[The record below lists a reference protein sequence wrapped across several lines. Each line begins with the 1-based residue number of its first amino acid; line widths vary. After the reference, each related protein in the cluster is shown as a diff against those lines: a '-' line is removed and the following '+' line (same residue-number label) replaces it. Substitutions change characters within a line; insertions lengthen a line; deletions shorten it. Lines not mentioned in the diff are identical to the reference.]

1 METKID
7 HMRLMPGIYVNKTDV
22 VGNEAVTTF
31 DIRLKRPNFEDA
43 MSPEVS
49 HTIERC
55 GLSFLHN
62 HPFWADKVIYFGP
75 SGCLTGFNLILKGNY
90 VNTMKPVI
98 DLVFSMMKFI
108 VDYKGNA
115 ESLGFDA
122 ESCGNYTLNDLEGAK
137 TVCANFLVLDE
148 ALNALLFEYPT
159 AENNPSIMTST
170 QAFGDDKVNRDL
182 KRARTM
188 KKDVNVDYEA
198 EKAESKTYLEFST
211 KITQQESTST
221 TSAENLRI
229 IKEKMT
235 LKKLLKECL
244 EEENEIKTF
253 INVVEKIKDASTLI
267 DNIISSSKEQEDDD
281 LPLKPTTVNKKSSSK
296 RTSKKKSDIKHND
309 LF

>member
-1 METKID
+1 
-7 HMRLMPGIYVNKTDV
+7 MRLMPGIYINKTDV

-31 DIRLKRPNFEDA
+31 DIRLKRPNFEDV

-55 GLSFLHN
+55 GLSFLHS
-62 HPFWADKVIYFGP
+62 HPFWSDKVIHFGP
-75 SGCLTGFNLILKGNY
+75 IGCLTGFNLILKGNY
-90 VNTMKPVI
+90 ANTMKPVI

-108 VDYKGNA
+108 VDYKGNV

-137 TVCANFLVLDE
+137 IVCANFLVLDE

-159 AENNPSIMTST
+159 AENNPGIMTST
-170 QAFGDDKVNRDL
+170 QVFGDDKVNRDL

-188 KKDVNVDYEA
+188 KKDVNIDYEA
-198 EKAESKTYLEFST
+198 EKAESKTYQELST
-211 KITQQESTST
+211 RSKQEPTPKT
-221 TSAENLRI
+221 VIPEI
-229 IKEKMT
+229 VEEKMT

-267 DNIISSSKEQEDDD
+267 DNIISSSQEQEDDD
-281 LPLKPTTVNKKSSSK
+281 LTPKPTVNKKSSSK
-296 RTSKKKSDIKHND
+296 KTSKKKSDIKHND

>member
-43 MSPEVS
+43 MSSEVS

-198 EKAESKTYLEFST
+198 EKAESKTYREFST

-221 TSAENLRI
+221 TAAEHPRI

-267 DNIISSSKEQEDDD
+267 DNIISSSKEQEDDY
-281 LPLKPTTVNKKSSSK
+281 LPLKLTTVNKKSSSK
-296 RTSKKKSDIKHND
+296 RTSKKKSDIKHNN

>member
-43 MSPEVS
+43 MSSEVS

-170 QAFGDDKVNRDL
+170 QVFGDDKVNRDL

-198 EKAESKTYLEFST
+198 EKAESKTYRDFST

-221 TSAENLRI
+221 TAAEHPRI

-267 DNIISSSKEQEDDD
+267 DNIISSSKEQEDDS
-281 LPLKPTTVNKKSSSK
+281 LSLKPTTVNKKSSSK

>member
-1 METKID
+1 M
-7 HMRLMPGIYVNKTDV
+7 
-22 VGNEAVTTF
+22 
-31 DIRLKRPNFEDA
+31 KR
-43 MSPEVS
+43 
-49 HTIERC
+49 
-55 GLSFLHN
+55 
-62 HPFWADKVIYFGP
+62 
-75 SGCLTGFNLILKGNY
+75 
-90 VNTMKPVI
+90 VI

-159 AENNPSIMTST
+159 AENNPSIMAST

-198 EKAESKTYLEFST
+198 EKAESKTYREFST

-221 TSAENLRI
+221 TAAEHQQI

-253 INVVEKIKDASTLI
+253 INVVKKIKDASTLI
-267 DNIISSSKEQEDDD
+267 DDIISSSKEQEDDD
-281 LPLKPTTVNKKSSSK
+281 LPFKPTVNKKSSSK

>member
-22 VGNEAVTTF
+22 IGNEAVTTF

-43 MSPEVS
+43 MSSEVS

-55 GLSFLHN
+55 GLSFLRN

-108 VDYKGNA
+108 VDYKGNV

-188 KKDVNVDYEA
+188 KKDVNVDYDA
-198 EKAESKTYLEFST
+198 EKAESKTYREFST

-221 TSAENLRI
+221 TAAEHPRI

-267 DNIISSSKEQEDDD
+267 DNIISSSKEQEDDY
-281 LPLKPTTVNKKSSSK
+281 LPLKPTAVNKKSSSK

>member
-1 METKID
+1 
-7 HMRLMPGIYVNKTDV
+7 MPGIYVNKTDV
-22 VGNEAVTTF
+22 IGNEAVTTF

-43 MSPEVS
+43 MSSEVS

-108 VDYKGNA
+108 VDYKGNV

-198 EKAESKTYLEFST
+198 EKAESKTYREFST

-221 TSAENLRI
+221 TAAEHPRI

>member
-22 VGNEAVTTF
+22 IGNEAVTTF

-55 GLSFLHN
+55 GLFFLHN
-62 HPFWADKVIYFGP
+62 HPFWDDKVIYFGP

-198 EKAESKTYLEFST
+198 EKAESKTYREFST

-221 TSAENLRI
+221 TAAEHPRI
-229 IKEKMT
+229 IKEKMP

-267 DNIISSSKEQEDDD
+267 DNIISSKEQEDDD
-281 LPLKPTTVNKKSSSK
+281 LSLKPTVNKKSSSK

>member
-7 HMRLMPGIYVNKTDV
+7 YMRLMPGIYVNKTDV

-43 MSPEVS
+43 MSPDVS

-198 EKAESKTYLEFST
+198 EKAESKTYREFST

-221 TSAENLRI
+221 TAAEHQQI

-281 LPLKPTTVNKKSSSK
+281 LPLKPTAVNKKSSSK

>member
-43 MSPEVS
+43 MSSDVS

-55 GLSFLHN
+55 GLSFLHK

-188 KKDVNVDYEA
+188 KKDVNVDYDA
-198 EKAESKTYLEFST
+198 EKAESKTYREFST

-221 TSAENLRI
+221 TAAEHPRI

-281 LPLKPTTVNKKSSSK
+281 LQLKPTTVNKKSSSK
-296 RTSKKKSDIKHND
+296 RTSKNKSDIKHND

>member
-1 METKID
+1 METKLD
-7 HMRLMPGIYVNKTDV
+7 YMRLMPGIYVNKTDV

-43 MSPEVS
+43 MSSEVS

-55 GLSFLHN
+55 GLSFLRN

-198 EKAESKTYLEFST
+198 EKAESKTYREFST

-221 TSAENLRI
+221 TAAEHPRI

-267 DNIISSSKEQEDDD
+267 DNIISSSKEQEDAD

>member
-1 METKID
+1 
-7 HMRLMPGIYVNKTDV
+7 MPGIYVNKTDV
-22 VGNEAVTTF
+22 VGNESVTTF

-108 VDYKGNA
+108 VDYKGNV

-148 ALNALLFEYPT
+148 ALNALLFEYPS

-198 EKAESKTYLEFST
+198 EKAESKTYREFST

-221 TSAENLRI
+221 TAAEHPRI

>member
-43 MSPEVS
+43 MSSEVS

-115 ESLGFDA
+115 VSLGFDA

-198 EKAESKTYLEFST
+198 EKAESKTYREFST

-221 TSAENLRI
+221 TAAEHPRI

-267 DNIISSSKEQEDDD
+267 DNIISFSKEQEDDD
-281 LPLKPTTVNKKSSSK
+281 LPLKPTTVNKKSSLK
-296 RTSKKKSDIKHND
+296 RTSKKKSDIKHNN

>member
-43 MSPEVS
+43 MSSEVS

-108 VDYKGNA
+108 VDYRGNA

-198 EKAESKTYLEFST
+198 EKAESKTYRDFST

-221 TSAENLRI
+221 TAAEHPRI

>member
-43 MSPEVS
+43 MSSEVS

-98 DLVFSMMKFI
+98 DLVFSMMKFV
-108 VDYKGNA
+108 VDYKGNV

-198 EKAESKTYLEFST
+198 EKAESKTYREFST
-211 KITQQESTST
+211 KITQQESTSST
-221 TSAENLRI
+221 AAEHPRI

-281 LPLKPTTVNKKSSSK
+281 LPLKPTAVNKKSSSK

>member
-43 MSPEVS
+43 MSSEVS

-198 EKAESKTYLEFST
+198 EKAESKTYREFST

-221 TSAENLRI
+221 TAAEHPRI

-267 DNIISSSKEQEDDD
+267 DNIISSSKEQEDDE
-281 LPLKPTTVNKKSSSK
+281 LPLNPTIVNKQSSSK
-296 RTSKKKSDIKHND
+296 RTSKKKSAIKHNA

>member
-1 METKID
+1 
-7 HMRLMPGIYVNKTDV
+7 MPGIYVNKTDV

-43 MSPEVS
+43 MSSEVS

-115 ESLGFDA
+115 VSLGFDA

-188 KKDVNVDYEA
+188 KKDVNVDYDA
-198 EKAESKTYLEFST
+198 EKAESKTYREFST

-221 TSAENLRI
+221 TAAEHPRI

>member
-43 MSPEVS
+43 MSSEVS

-182 KRARTM
+182 KRAKTM

-198 EKAESKTYLEFST
+198 EKAESKTYREFST

-221 TSAENLRI
+221 TAAEHPRI

-253 INVVEKIKDASTLI
+253 INVVEKIKNASTLI
-267 DNIISSSKEQEDDD
+267 DNIISKEQEDDD
-281 LPLKPTTVNKKSSSK
+281 LSLKPTTVNKKSSSK
-296 RTSKKKSDIKHND
+296 KKSDIKHND

>member
-43 MSPEVS
+43 MSSEVS

-75 SGCLTGFNLILKGNY
+75 SGCLTGFNLILKENY
-90 VNTMKPVI
+90 VNTMEPVI

-108 VDYKGNA
+108 VDYKGNV

-198 EKAESKTYLEFST
+198 EKAESKTYREFST

-221 TSAENLRI
+221 TAAEHPRI

-267 DNIISSSKEQEDDD
+267 DNIISSSKEQEDDG
-281 LPLKPTTVNKKSSSK
+281 LALKPTTVNKKSSSK
-296 RTSKKKSDIKHND
+296 RTAKKKSDIKHND

>member
-43 MSPEVS
+43 MSSEVS

-55 GLSFLHN
+55 GLFFLHN
-62 HPFWADKVIYFGP
+62 HPFWTDKVIYFGP
-75 SGCLTGFNLILKGNY
+75 TGCLTGFNLILKGNY

-108 VDYKGNA
+108 VDYKGNV

-137 TVCANFLVLDE
+137 IVCANFLVLDE

-198 EKAESKTYLEFST
+198 EKAESKTYREFST

-221 TSAENLRI
+221 TAAEHPRI

-244 EEENEIKTF
+244 EENEIKTF

>member
-43 MSPEVS
+43 MSSEVS

-115 ESLGFDA
+115 VSLGFDA

-198 EKAESKTYLEFST
+198 EKAESKTYREFST

-221 TSAENLRI
+221 TAAEHPRI

>member
-1 METKID
+1 
-7 HMRLMPGIYVNKTDV
+7 MPGIYVNKTDV

-43 MSPEVS
+43 MSSEVS

-198 EKAESKTYLEFST
+198 EKAESKTYREFST
-211 KITQQESTST
+211 KITQQELTST
-221 TSAENLRI
+221 TAAEHPRI

-267 DNIISSSKEQEDDD
+267 DNIISSSKAQEDDD
-281 LPLKPTTVNKKSSSK
+281 LALQPTAVKTKSSSM
-296 RTSKKKSDIKHND
+296 RISKK
-309 LF
+309 

>member
-1 METKID
+1 
-7 HMRLMPGIYVNKTDV
+7 MPGIYVNKTDV

-43 MSPEVS
+43 MSSEVS

-198 EKAESKTYLEFST
+198 EKAESKTYREFST

-221 TSAENLRI
+221 TAAEHPRI

>member
-43 MSPEVS
+43 MSSEVS

-108 VDYKGNA
+108 VDYKGNV

-198 EKAESKTYLEFST
+198 EKAESKTYREFST

-221 TSAENLRI
+221 TAAEHPRI

-244 EEENEIKTF
+244 EEENEINTF

>member
-22 VGNEAVTTF
+22 IGNESVTTF
-31 DIRLKRPNFEDA
+31 DIRIKRPNFEDA

-55 GLSFLHN
+55 GLFFLHN

-170 QAFGDDKVNRDL
+170 QVFGDDKVNRDL

-198 EKAESKTYLEFST
+198 EKAESKTYRDFST

-221 TSAENLRI
+221 TAAEHPRI

-267 DNIISSSKEQEDDD
+267 DNIISSSKEQEDGD
-281 LPLKPTTVNKKSSSK
+281 LQLKPTTVNKKSSSK

>member
-1 METKID
+1 
-7 HMRLMPGIYVNKTDV
+7 MPGIYVNKTDV

-159 AENNPSIMTST
+159 AENNPSIMAST

-198 EKAESKTYLEFST
+198 EKAESKTYREFST

-221 TSAENLRI
+221 TAAEHPRI

-267 DNIISSSKEQEDDD
+267 DNIISSSKEQEDGD
-281 LPLKPTTVNKKSSSK
+281 LQLKPTTVNKKSSSK

>member
-1 METKID
+1 
-7 HMRLMPGIYVNKTDV
+7 MPGIYVNKTDV

-43 MSPEVS
+43 MSSEVS

-55 GLSFLHN
+55 GLSFLRN

-108 VDYKGNA
+108 VDYKGNV

-137 TVCANFLVLDE
+137 IVCANFLVLDE

-198 EKAESKTYLEFST
+198 EKAESKTYREFST

-221 TSAENLRI
+221 TAAEHPRI

-253 INVVEKIKDASTLI
+253 INVVKKIKDASTLI
-267 DNIISSSKEQEDDD
+267 DDIISSSKEQEDGD
-281 LPLKPTTVNKKSSSK
+281 LQLKPTTVNKKSSSK
-296 RTSKKKSDIKHND
+296 RTSKKKSVIKHND

>member
-1 METKID
+1 
-7 HMRLMPGIYVNKTDV
+7 MPGIYVNKTDV

-43 MSPEVS
+43 MSPEAS

-198 EKAESKTYLEFST
+198 EKAESKTYREFST

-221 TSAENLRI
+221 TAAEHPRI

-267 DNIISSSKEQEDDD
+267 DNIISSSKEQEDGD
-281 LPLKPTTVNKKSSSK
+281 LQLKPTTVNKKSSSK

>member
-1 METKID
+1 
-7 HMRLMPGIYVNKTDV
+7 MPGIYVNKTDV

-43 MSPEVS
+43 MSSEVS

-115 ESLGFDA
+115 VSLGFDA

-198 EKAESKTYLEFST
+198 EKAESKTYREFST

-221 TSAENLRI
+221 TAAEHPRI

-267 DNIISSSKEQEDDD
+267 DNIISSSKEQEDGD
-281 LPLKPTTVNKKSSSK
+281 LQLKPTTVNKKSSSK

>member
-7 HMRLMPGIYVNKTDV
+7 YMRLMPGIYVKKTDV

-43 MSPEVS
+43 MSSEVS

-188 KKDVNVDYEA
+188 KKDVNVDYDA
-198 EKAESKTYLEFST
+198 EKAESKTYREFST

-221 TSAENLRI
+221 TAAEHPRI

>member
-31 DIRLKRPNFEDA
+31 DIRLKRPNSEDA
-43 MSPEVS
+43 MSSEVS

-198 EKAESKTYLEFST
+198 EKAESKTYREFST

-221 TSAENLRI
+221 TAAEHPRI

-267 DNIISSSKEQEDDD
+267 DNIISSSKEQEDGD
-281 LPLKPTTVNKKSSSK
+281 LQLKPTTVNKKSSSK

>member
-7 HMRLMPGIYVNKTDV
+7 YMRLMPGIYVNNTDV

-43 MSPEVS
+43 MSSEVS

-55 GLSFLHN
+55 GLSFLRN

-198 EKAESKTYLEFST
+198 EKAESKTYREFST

-221 TSAENLRI
+221 TAAEHPRI

>member
-7 HMRLMPGIYVNKTDV
+7 YIRLMPGIYVNKTDV

-43 MSPEVS
+43 MSSEVS

-108 VDYKGNA
+108 VDYKGNT

-198 EKAESKTYLEFST
+198 EKAESKTYREFST

-221 TSAENLRI
+221 TAAEHPRI

-244 EEENEIKTF
+244 EEENEINTF

-267 DNIISSSKEQEDDD
+267 DNIISSSKEQEDDS
-281 LPLKPTTVNKKSSSK
+281 LSLKPTTVNKKSSSK

>member
-43 MSPEVS
+43 MSSEVS

-108 VDYKGNA
+108 VDYKGNS

-198 EKAESKTYLEFST
+198 EKAESKTYREFST

-221 TSAENLRI
+221 TAAEHPRI

>member
-43 MSPEVS
+43 MSPEAS

-55 GLSFLHN
+55 GLSFLHK

-108 VDYKGNA
+108 VDYKGNV

-137 TVCANFLVLDE
+137 TVCANFLVRDE

-198 EKAESKTYLEFST
+198 EKAESKTYREFST

-221 TSAENLRI
+221 TAAEHPRI

-267 DNIISSSKEQEDDD
+267 DNIISSSKEQEDGD
-281 LPLKPTTVNKKSSSK
+281 LQLKPTTVNKKSSSK

>member
-1 METKID
+1 
-7 HMRLMPGIYVNKTDV
+7 MPGIYVNKTDV

-43 MSPEVS
+43 MSSDVS

-198 EKAESKTYLEFST
+198 EKAESKTYREFST

-221 TSAENLRI
+221 TAAEHPRI

-267 DNIISSSKEQEDDD
+267 DNIISSSKEQEVDD

>member
-22 VGNEAVTTF
+22 VGNESVTTF
-31 DIRLKRPNFEDA
+31 DIRLKRPNFENA

-55 GLSFLHN
+55 GLLFLHN
-62 HPFWADKVIYFGP
+62 HPFWVDKVIYFGP

-198 EKAESKTYLEFST
+198 EKAESKTYREFST

-221 TSAENLRI
+221 TAAEHQQI

-267 DNIISSSKEQEDDD
+267 DNIISSSKEQEDGD
-281 LPLKPTTVNKKSSSK
+281 LQLKPTTVNKKSSSK

>member
-1 METKID
+1 
-7 HMRLMPGIYVNKTDV
+7 MPGIYVNKTDV

-43 MSPEVS
+43 MSSEVS

-75 SGCLTGFNLILKGNY
+75 SGCLTGFNLVLKGNY

-198 EKAESKTYLEFST
+198 EKAESKTYREFST

-221 TSAENLRI
+221 TAAEHPRI

-267 DNIISSSKEQEDDD
+267 DNIISSSKEQEDDE

-296 RTSKKKSDIKHND
+296 RTSKKKSDIKHNN

>member
-22 VGNEAVTTF
+22 IGNEAVTTF

-43 MSPEVS
+43 MSSEVS

-108 VDYKGNA
+108 VDYKGNV

-198 EKAESKTYLEFST
+198 EKAESKTYREFST

-221 TSAENLRI
+221 TAAEHPRI

-281 LPLKPTTVNKKSSSK
+281 LPLKPTAVNKKSSSK

>member
-43 MSPEVS
+43 MSSDVS

-188 KKDVNVDYEA
+188 KKDVNVDYDA
-198 EKAESKTYLEFST
+198 EKAESKTYREFST

-221 TSAENLRI
+221 TAAEHPRI

-281 LPLKPTTVNKKSSSK
+281 LQLKPTTVNKKSSSK

>member
-1 METKID
+1 
-7 HMRLMPGIYVNKTDV
+7 MPGIYANKTDV

-43 MSPEVS
+43 MSSEVS

-198 EKAESKTYLEFST
+198 EKAESKTYRDFST

-221 TSAENLRI
+221 AAAEHPRI

-267 DNIISSSKEQEDDD
+267 DNIISSSKEQADGD